1 MPNVFGPV
9 PSRRLGLSLGV
20 DLIPFKTCS
29 YNCLYCQVGETSF
42 LKVKPEAHVSERT
55 IVNEI
60 SEKLLTSTPDA
71 ITFAGSGEPTL
82 NSEIGKIITSVK
94 ELSDIKVVVLT
105 NGSLFW
111 QEEVRRRVLM
121 ADVIMPTLVSA
132 FEDTFKLIHRPHPSL
147 KLINIIEGLQKLRGD
162 YQGSLDLEV
171 IFLEGLNDSEKEIIG
186 LKRIIDQIEPDKIQ
200 INTVVRPPTD
210 SKAKS
215 ISNKRL
221 AEIMTYFGKKA
232 EIIATSILIGEEGK
246 GSLAINNL
254 LEMVRRRPLRAVD
267 IAASLNLSLKDVDGL
282 VKALLIKGYLR
293 KQKHSKEDYFISNE
307 KDIPSYK

>member
-20 DLIPFKTCS
+20 DLIPCKTCT

-42 LKVKPEAHVSERT
+42 LKVRPEKFVSERV
-55 IVNEI
+55 IINEI
-60 SEKLLTSTPDA
+60 SEKLLNSTPDA

-94 ELSDIKVVVLT
+94 ELSNIKVVVLT

-111 QEEVRRRVLM
+111 QEEVRKRVLM

-132 FEDTFKLIHRPHPSL
+132 FEDTFKCIHRPHPSL
-147 KLINIIEGLQKLRGD
+147 KLINIIEGLRKLRGD

-186 LKRIIDQIEPDKIQ
+186 LKMIIDQIEPDKIQ
-200 INTVVRPPTD
+200 INTVVRPPTN
-210 SKAKS
+210 SKARPVPD
-215 ISNKRL
+215 KRL

-232 EIIATSILIGEEGK
+232 EIITSSTLIGKERKED
-246 GSLAINNL
+246 LVINNL

-282 VKALLIKGYLR
+282 VKGLLVKGYLR
-293 KQKHSKEDYFISNE
+293 KQKHSEKDYFISNE
-307 KDIPSYK
+307 KDTPIYK